1 MRAILQTGGGKDSI
15 LALHKIKEVRPEV
28 EVIGMLV
35 TFTWDYRRVSMH
47 GVREELIEKQAE
59 AVGLPLFKSY
69 IPKDASNEIY
79 IKNTT
84 ESLES
89 LKSEMN
95 IEAVIFGDIF
105 LEDIRKFREKLLEP
119 LDLEPIFPL
128 WGIDTGELAREF
140 IGHGFNAKTV
150 VVDLEKLSD
159 EFLCRDFDEEF
170 LRDLPDGV
178 DPMGENGEF
187 HTFVYDGP
195 LFSRSIEFEE
205 GEIRDTGRFKFCDLV
220 PIESS

>member
-1 MRAILQTGGGKDSI
+1 M
-15 LALHKIKEVRPEV
+15 
-28 EVIGMLV
+28 GMLV
-35 TFTWDYRRVSMH
+35 TFTWDYHRVSMH
-47 GVREELIEKQAE
+47 GVREELIEKQSE
-59 AVGLPLFKSY
+59 ALGLPLFKSY

-79 IKNTT
+79 IKNTI
-84 ESLES
+84 ESLET

-195 LFSRSIEFEE
+195 LFSSRIEFEE

-220 PIESS
+220 PRR

>member
-28 EVIGMLV
+28 EVMGMLV

-59 AVGLPLFKSY
+59 ALGLPLFKSY

-89 LKSEMN
+89 LKLEMN
-95 IEAVIFGDIF
+95 IDAVVFGDIF

-119 LDLEPIFPL
+119 LGLEPILPL
-128 WGIDTGELAREF
+128 WGIDSGKLAREF
-140 IGHGFNAKTV
+140 IGLGFKAKTV
-150 VVDLEKLSD
+150 VVDLEKLTD
-159 EFLCRDFDEEF
+159 KFLCKDFNENF
-170 LRDLPDGV
+170 LNDLPDGV

-195 LFSRSIEFEE
+195 LFNRRIEFEE
-205 GEIRDTGRFKFCDLV
+205 GEIRDTERFKFCDLI
-220 PIESS
+220 PRR